1 MDEDSYS
8 QMEEVTRR
16 IKKKIMAIHIDRI
29 DKEFEKVRD
38 EA

>member
-1 MDEDSYS
+1 
-8 QMEEVTRR
+8 MEEVTRR

-29 DKEFEKVRD
+29 DKEFEKAQN